1 MTLFTIG
8 SGKKSAREFFSL
20 LQMNNIKRVLDIR
33 LSNTSQLAG
42 YTKKADFE
50 YFLKEIADI
59 DYYHMPELAPTEE
72 LLNAYKSK
80 EVSWQEY
87 EIEYIRIITARNPLA
102 KLTITFF
109 DKACLLCSEPTA
121 KQCHRRLL
129 AEYIAD
135 SLPDWKIVHL

>member
-8 SGKKSAREFFSL
+8 SGKKSARDFFSL

-42 YTKKADFE
+42 YTKKADLE
-50 YFLKEIADI
+50 YFLKETADI

-87 EIEYIRIITARNPLA
+87 EIEYNRIITARNPLA
-102 KLTITFF
+102 KLNITFF

>member
-20 LQMNNIKRVLDIR
+20 LQENNIKRVLDIR

-42 YTKKADFE
+42 YTKKADLE

-59 DYYHMPELAPTEE
+59 DYYHMPELAPTEK

-87 EIEYIRIITARNPLA
+87 EIEYNRIITERNPLA
-102 KLTITFF
+102 KLNATIF

-135 SLPDWKIVHL
+135 NFPDCKIVHL

>member
-20 LQMNNIKRVLDIR
+20 LKENNIKRVLDIR

-42 YTKKADFE
+42 YTKKADLE
-50 YFLKEIADI
+50 YFLKVIADI
-59 DYYHMPELAPTEE
+59 EYYHMPELAPTEK
-72 LLNAYKSK
+72 LLNSYKSK

-87 EIEYIRIITARNPLA
+87 EIEYARIITERNPLA
-102 KLTITFF
+102 RLNTSIF

-121 KQCHRRLL
+121 RQCHRRLL
-129 AEYIAD
+129 AEYITANLSD
-135 SLPDWKIVHL
+135 CKIVHL